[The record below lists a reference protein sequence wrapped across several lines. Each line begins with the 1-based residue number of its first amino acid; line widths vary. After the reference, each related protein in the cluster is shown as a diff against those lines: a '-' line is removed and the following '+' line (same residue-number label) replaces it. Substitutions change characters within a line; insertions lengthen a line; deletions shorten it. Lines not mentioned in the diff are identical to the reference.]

1 MGIEAWKTKLWISRN
16 DGPWW
21 WFRHQIADWT
31 HIFSCFFHGS
41 ARAARL
47 QNGGFC
53 GKSPISWGES
63 TGGGKSSHGESWWKK
78 LQTSG
83 PISASRNGNSTLIC
97 QHPLPWIAMNC
108 DHLKVSWWFGILW
121 ISIQLGMEC
130 HHPNWRTPSFFRR
143 VDIPP
148 TRKSAGKAWIHLGH
162 PFLPPGRRRWS
173 TFARQ
178 GGGSKFRQPGCS
190 FSPLCVQNRGKPY
203 NFEWFLSWS
212 SCSL

>member
-1 MGIEAWKTKLWISRN
+1 MGIEAWKTKLWISRSMVH
-16 DGPWW
+16 DGD
-21 WFRHQIADWT
+21 FGTRLRIELTA
-31 HIFSCFFHGS
+31 FFHGS

-47 QNGGFC
+47 RSTAGFVGFIPDFMGWIYGFC
-53 GKSPISWGES
+53 
-63 TGGGKSSHGESWWKK
+63 GKSSHGESWWKN

-97 QHPLPWIAMNC
+97 QHPLPWIAMKC
-108 DHLKVSWWFGILW
+108 DHLKVSWWFGILR

-143 VDIPP
+143 VGIPP